1 MYPLQQHDSTVRTLI
16 QTAASWH
23 KAIGDWLTSLPF
35 WPEVVK
41 ISLLISGPV
50 IALSRWTLG
59 VMPSLRRAEWLLEI
73 EALSRRHP
81 VGLAFAL
88 SLVAFRGLLPSQ
100 NGHIGTA
107 EVIFPLLGGISGFNP
122 YLGLLCGVAYGVAD
136 IFQKLLWND
145 IYDTPGGRMSV
156 QYWGA
161 MIGYCIAYSST
172 VAMGML
178 PGVSSRVCRLI
189 ARNAVQKWI
198 HRNHAAA
205 ADGARPSGD
214 WTPREGA
221 VPQTPPS
228 RPAGHFEGAQAAAQ
242 QGANVGPV
250 VGMYQQGP
258 AQQPVWLDLNRPE
271 NQSALRELLN
281 DPRDL
286 FRDPDSWRSANL
298 TPHQKLLMANLR
310 GKRMLGPDAAARLK
324 SQLGV
329 ADLNAPPPDAAAQAA
344 NLTAVELAALMGGAG
359 LAGVLTQAV
368 ISPVLVVPAF
378 YLRPNPD
385 VSCYAAEL
393 RGLTT
398 SSPLGG
404 FGSAVG
410 AGATALDGARN
421 GGPPNAQTPAELVDR
436 VRQIDLESSGN
447 PSLMRDAQAII
458 DRYNR
463 GGGIDPQAVADLQ
476 NAYDNYRGGVI
487 ASADAANQAALDRN
501 RDYRAQQAAKQAAE
515 DAAQRDLINRY
526 GALRDRFSGPNA
538 SAGALEALSNAGPVT
553 DAQGRID
560 PAKLRELERTL
571 LGAQQDALN
580 TAAAL
585 SNARSDAAENALAA
599 ARGLRDVSIL
609 VSSAGLGGAFAAG
622 VAGNL
627 AAAGFSPLAT
637 AALTGFATGG
647 VVGGVAG
654 GITGASEGG
663 SVSAGLRGARDAAIQ
678 GAVMGGLIA
687 PLAPI
692 LPSNPAVAGAL
703 FGAGHAALTG
713 GNVWKGA
720 LEGAVAGQLGHM
732 GANASAANP
741 WGRTVPVPES
751 GNAPR
756 AVPGRGTSPRV
767 EGGWGRSPWDATGYE
782 PNGPRVATSERGTNW
797 GRKPAPPAPE
807 PTPPINPE
815 TTVSA
820 IGPDGKPAPGGP
832 GKVTAKPGP
841 GDTIDAIGPDGKPV
855 DGKPGRVTAKPGPG
869 DTIEATGPDGK
880 PVGGKPGKVRA
891 NTPLE
896 NTGDAFDADGNPIPG
911 KPAKVSAGGRTADE
925 QAIENQ
931 RNWKP
936 PEEPEPT
943 PAQIAADEANLSDLS
958 KLSAP
963 ELEALHDRYL
973 RSGDGRRLDLVNE
986 ALRRN
991 ALKGGAQ
998 IAEPIDYANARAE
1011 IDKYSKMDFEHLK
1024 RLKEHY
1030 RATGDKAA
1038 ENFIENVIENHKPAK
1053 VGKAIEDAWGPKTDP
1068 DDPYGGLSN
1077 KDFERLQGGDLPPIE
1092 RKPLLPENPP
1102 PEPQTPPAQKPSAP
1116 PEQSLSDV
1124 DTNPNIPPPRGSKP
1138 PDVKPQSAAPPAPE
1152 ESSLGAKTDPNIT
1165 PPRDNKP
1172 PEPKPQS
1179 SSPPAPEESSLG
1191 AKTDPNITP
1200 PENKTPPPANVPEE
1214 PPPSKPPAPEIPT
1227 GPDAGYYA
1235 KNFTNAELHDLRRY
1249 WENRGRGDIV
1259 RDIDAAMDLQRR
1271 MTPPETPPPPPD
1283 DVLPGTDIRPYGV
1296 RVEPI
1301 DLNNR
1306 GAELAKYSQYNL
1318 QELRDLQAHW
1328 RAKGN
1333 NANADLINEAMK
1345 MKTQLP
1351 DMPMSPNEI
1360 DALSRKTVEQ
1370 LQYDLKRAK
1379 ALEFD
1384 QKAKDIEA
1392 ALDLKAKREQAEVT
1406 QGGDKPKA
1414 SAVDPELLNLNA
1426 RDQRDLTR
1434 MRDDFIAKGEFDKAK
1449 LCSDAIGEQ
1458 LRSAYKDAP
1467 VEDLKMLEEMSRLT
1481 GDSRTADLFKKLWED
1496 KLK

>member
-1 MYPLQQHDSTVRTLI
+1 MYPLQQHDSTVAQLI
-16 QTAASWH
+16 QTAARWH
-23 KAIGDWLTSLPF
+23 KSIGDWLTSLPF
-35 WPEVVK
+35 WPDVVK

-50 IALSRWTLG
+50 IALSRWTLAA
-59 VMPSLRRAEWLLEI
+59 MPSLRKAEWLLEI
-73 EALSRRHP
+73 EALSKRHP

-88 SLVAFRGLLPSQ
+88 SLTAFRGLLPST

-122 YLGLLCGVAYGVAD
+122 YLGMLCGVAYGIAD
-136 IFQKLLWND
+136 LFQKLLWND
-145 IYDTPGGRMSV
+145 IYDTPGGRTSI

-161 MIGYCIAYSST
+161 MAGYCIAYSST

-189 ARNAVQKWI
+189 ARNAVQRWI

-205 ADGARPSGD
+205 ADGARPPGD
-214 WTPREGA
+214 WIPREGA
-221 VPQTPPS
+221 VPTTPPI

-250 VGMYQQGP
+250 VGMYQQSP
-258 AQQPVWLDLNRPE
+258 AQQPVWLDLNKPE
-271 NQSALRELLN
+271 NQAALRELLN

-329 ADLNAPPPDAAAQAA
+329 ADLNGLSADAATQAPA
-344 NLTAVELAALMGGAG
+344 LTAVELAAMMGGAG
-359 LAGVLTQAV
+359 IAGMITQAV
-368 ISPVLVVPAF
+368 ISPGLVIPAF

-398 SSPLGG
+398 ESPLGG
-404 FGSAVG
+404 LGSALG
-410 AGATALDGARN
+410 AGATALTAAQPPAQP
-421 GGPPNAQTPAELVDR
+421 PPNAPTPPELVDI

-447 PSLMRDAQAII
+447 PALMRDAQAIM
-458 DRYNR
+458 DRYRN

-476 NAYDNYRGGVI
+476 DRYNRYRGGVN
-487 ASADAANQAALDRN
+487 SAVEAANQASLDRN
-501 RDYRAQQAAKQAAE
+501 QVYRAQQAANEAAAE
-515 DAAQRDLINRY
+515 AAQRDLINRY
-526 GALRDRFSGPNA
+526 GALRDRFSGPDA
-538 SAGALEALSNAGPVT
+538 SAAALEALSNAGPVT

-560 PAKLRELERTL
+560 PAKLRDLERTL
-571 LGAQQDALN
+571 LGAQQGALN

-585 SNARSDAAENALAA
+585 SNARNDAAENALAA
-599 ARGLRDVSIL
+599 ARGMRDASIF

-627 AAAGFSPLAT
+627 AAAGFTPLAT
-637 AALTGFATGG
+637 TALTGFATGG

-663 SVSAGLRGARDAAIQ
+663 SLEAGLRGARDAAIQ

-713 GNVWKGA
+713 GNIWKGA
-720 LEGAVAGQLGHM
+720 LEGAIAGQLGHM

-741 WGRTVPVPES
+741 WGRTVTVTEVVNS
-751 GNAPR
+751 TS
-756 AVPGRGTSPRV
+756 AVSGRGTSPRG
-767 EGGWGRSPWDATGYE
+767 EGGWGRSPWDAKGYE

-797 GRKPAPPAPE
+797 GRKPAAPE
-807 PTPPINPE
+807 PAPTPPINPE

-820 IGPDGKPAPGGP
+820 IGPDGKPTPGGP
-832 GKVTAKPGP
+832 GRVTAKPDP

-855 DGKPGRVTAKPGPG
+855 EGKPGRVTAKPGPEDTG
-869 DTIEATGPDGK
+869 DAFGPDGK
-880 PVGGKPGKVRA
+880 PIEGKPAKVRA
-891 NTPLE
+891 NNPLE

-911 KPAKVSAGGRTADE
+911 KPAKVSAGGKAAEE

-931 RNWKP
+931 RNWTP
-936 PEEPEPT
+936 PEEPELT
-943 PAQIAADEANLSDLS
+943 PAQIAAEEAEIAKYERLSRM
-958 KLSAP
+958 
-963 ELEALHDRYL
+963 ELEELTDWYAKNAEPEK
-973 RSGDGRRLDLVNE
+973 LDWANE
-986 ALRRN
+986 ALRRKN
-991 ALKGGAQ
+991 LRGGAEL
-998 IAEPIDYANARAE
+998 AEPIDYANAKAE
-1011 IDKYSKMDFEHLK
+1011 IEKYSQMDFERLK
-1024 RLKEHY
+1024 QLKEHY

-1038 ENFIENVIENHKPAK
+1038 ERFIENVIEHHKPRK
-1053 VGKAIEDAWGPKTDP
+1053 VEKAIEDAWGPKTDP

-1077 KDFERLQGGDLPPIE
+1077 KDVERLQGGDLPPIE

-1102 PEPQTPPAQKPSAP
+1102 PEPKTPPAQKPTPP
-1116 PEQSLSDV
+1116 PEQSLSDAE
-1124 DTNPNIPPPRGSKP
+1124 TNPSIPPPRGNRPPVSEPPSKP
-1138 PDVKPQSAAPPAPE
+1138 P
-1152 ESSLGAKTDPNIT
+1152 T
-1165 PPRDNKP
+1165 
-1172 PEPKPQS
+1172 
-1179 SSPPAPEESSLG
+1179 PAPEESSLG

-1200 PENKTPPPANVPEE
+1200 PENKTPP
-1214 PPPSKPPAPEIPT
+1214 STKPPAPEVPT
-1227 GPDAGYYA
+1227 GPDADYYA
-1235 KNFTNAELHDLRRY
+1235 KNFSNAELQDLRKY
-1249 WENRGRGDIV
+1249 WANRDRHDIV
-1259 RDIDAAMDLQRR
+1259 RDIDAAMERQMK
-1271 MTPPETPPPPPD
+1271 MTPPETPPAPPD

-1296 RVEPI
+1296 KVEPI

-1306 GAELAKYSQYNL
+1306 GAELAKYSKYNL
-1318 QELRDLQAHW
+1318 QELRDLETHW
-1328 RAKGN
+1328 RSKGN

-1345 MKTQLP
+1345 MKSILP
-1351 DMPMSPNEI
+1351 DLPMSANEI
-1360 DALSRKTVEQ
+1360 DALSHRTVDD

-1379 ALEFD
+1379 ALEFN

-1392 ALDLKAKREQAEVT
+1392 ALELKAQREQAET
-1406 QGGDKPKA
+1406 TLGGATPAKPT
-1414 SAVDPELLNLNA
+1414 VDPEMLHLSAKSLHE
-1426 RDQRDLTR
+1426 LTR
-1434 MRDDFIAKGEFDKAK
+1434 MRDDFIARGEIGKAN
-1449 LCSDAIGEQ
+1449 LVSDALGEQ
-1458 LRSAYKDAP
+1458 LRSAFKDAP
-1467 VEDLKMLEEMSRLT
+1467 VDHLKDMEAFSRAT
-1481 GDSRTADLFKKLWED
+1481 GDSRTADMFKKMWED